1 MKKTVATEK
10 APRMSDAAIRVKTGK
25 TWREWFAVLDKAGAS
40 QMNRKEIATYLRDHC
55 QLGGWWQQMLT
66 GGYEQAR
73 GLREKRQKPEGY
85 EISVSRII
93 PVSVARL
100 YKAWQDD
107 QTRRRWL
114 PGIPI
119 VIHKATPPKSLRI
132 TWKDG
137 EKSVDVNF
145 YPKGNNKSQ
154 VVVQHRKLWDARTAA
169 GMQAYWSRTLD
180 RLQEIL
186 GA

>member
-1 MKKTVATEK
+1 MKKTVATEE

-40 QMNRKEIATYLRDHC
+40 QMNRKAIAAYLRDHG
-55 QLGGWWQQMLT
+55 QLGGWWRHVVT
-66 GGYEQAR
+66 VGYEQAR

-85 EISVSRII
+85 EIRISRII

-100 YKAWQDD
+100 YKAWHDEG
-107 QTRRRWL
+107 TRVRWL
-114 PGIPI
+114 LGTPV
-119 VIHKATPPKSLRI
+119 VINKATPLKALRI
-132 TWKDG
+132 LWKDG
-137 EKSVDVNF
+137 EESVDVTF
-145 YPKGNNKSQ
+145 HPKGSNKSQ
-154 VVVQHRKLWDARTAA
+154 VIVQHRKLWDARTAA

-186 GA
+186 RA